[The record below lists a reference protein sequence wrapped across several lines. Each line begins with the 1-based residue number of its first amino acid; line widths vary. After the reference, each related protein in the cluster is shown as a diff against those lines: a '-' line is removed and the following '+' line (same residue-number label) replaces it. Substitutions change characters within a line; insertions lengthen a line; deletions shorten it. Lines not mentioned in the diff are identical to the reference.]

1 MLQGSSPSEG
11 MRVLILA
18 PYGRDGVLIR
28 GELQTAGFASTI
40 CASMEELCS
49 MMWDGAGAALIG
61 DEALVAATIEP
72 LARQL
77 KNQPRWSDFP
87 LLIMTS
93 GGAST
98 RASRY
103 RLRLLEP
110 LGNVALLERPL
121 RPVTLISSLRAAL
134 RNRRR
139 QYELCN
145 YLTRIESGEQALRAS
160 EARFR
165 FLADLS
171 EAARAVTQPNEVTA
185 IVARRLRNHLGAADA
200 SYSTMDA
207 GGEQAL
213 RPALRTRTSRGL
225 DLALL
230 GPRALADLRSGR
242 TIAIRNV
249 EREVPPGAGRD
260 MFLSIGARAIICCPL
275 VKEGNLIA
283 LLSVEDHVPRDWTSD
298 EVALGEEV
306 VERCWAYKERERL
319 VAELAENNSVLK
331 RTNEDLTR
339 VNRELEEF
347 AYVASHDLQEPIR
360 MVQIYTHLMLK
371 VLGNPDPTLK
381 QYSDFVRQGAGRMEE
396 LIGDLLRFSR
406 LVHAETPVAC
416 TAELSAALAEATSVL
431 KNRIEESGA
440 VVHSTPL
447 PVVRGDA
454 RQLAHVFQN
463 LISNSIKYRKLVES
477 PRIEIWAE
485 KEEDRWVIAVRD
497 NGIGFEQQ
505 YAERIFG
512 LFKRLHK
519 DEYPGTG
526 LGLAICQRIVE
537 RYGGRMWAVSKTGQG
552 ATFYFSLPSAEAQRP
567 GLERGVAD
575 GDAVSQSEIRPSGD
589 GGHLRAAR

>member
-18 PYGRDGVLIR
+18 PYGRDGVLIH
-28 GELQTAGFASTI
+28 GELQTAGFTSTV

-49 MMWDGAGAALIG
+49 LMWDGAGAALIG
-61 DEALVAATIEP
+61 DEALVASTIQP
-72 LARQL
+72 LSRQL

-103 RLRLLEP
+103 RLGLLEP

-145 YLTRIESGEQALRAS
+145 YLTRIERGEQALRAS

-165 FLADLS
+165 FLAELS

-185 IVARRLRNHLGAADA
+185 IVARRLRNHLGAADV
-200 SYSTMDA
+200 SYWTIEV

-213 RPALRTRTSRGL
+213 SATQGTRTSRGL

-230 GPRALADLRSGR
+230 GPQALADLRGGR
-242 TIAIRNV
+242 TIAIRDV
-249 EREVPPGAGRD
+249 EREVPPGAGRE
-260 MFLSIGARAIICCPL
+260 MLLSMGARAIICCPL
-275 VKEGNLIA
+275 VKDRNLIA
-283 LLSVEDHVPRDWTSD
+283 LLSVEDRVRRDWTVD

-306 VERCWAYKERERL
+306 VERCWAYVERERL
-319 VAELAENNSVLK
+319 MAELAENNGVLQ

-339 VNRELEEF
+339 ANRELEEF

-360 MVQIYTHLMLK
+360 MVKIYTHLMLK
-371 VLGNPDPTLK
+371 ALGNPDPTLK

-406 LVHAETPVAC
+406 LVHTDTPVAC
-416 TAELSAALAEATSVL
+416 AAELSAALAEATSVL

-485 KEEDRWVIAVRD
+485 KEEGHWVIAVRD

-537 RYGGRMWAVSKTGQG
+537 RYGGRMWAVSKTGRG
-552 ATFYFSLPSAEAQRP
+552 ATFYFSLPSAEAERP
-567 GLERGVAD
+567 GHDRVSG
-575 GDAVSQSEIRPSGD
+575 GDAVSPSEIPPGRD
-589 GGHLRAAR
+589 NGHLRAAR

>member
-11 MRVLILA
+11 LRVLILA
-18 PYGRDGVLIR
+18 PYGRDGVLIQ
-28 GELQTAGFASTI
+28 GELQTAGFTSTV

-49 MMWDGAGAALIG
+49 LMWNGAGAALIG
-61 DEALVAATIEP
+61 DEALVASTIQP

-103 RLRLLEP
+103 RLGLLEP

-145 YLTRIESGEQALRAS
+145 YLTRIERGEQALRAS

-165 FLADLS
+165 FLAELS

-185 IVARRLRNHLGAADA
+185 IVARRLRNHLGAADV

-207 GGEQAL
+207 ASEHAPGWAQ
-213 RPALRTRTSRGL
+213 RTRTSRGL

-230 GPRALADLRSGR
+230 DPQALADLRGGR
-242 TIAIRNV
+242 TIAIRDV
-249 EREVPPGAGRD
+249 ERETPPGAGRD
-260 MFLSIGARAIICCPL
+260 MLLSMGARAIICCPL

-283 LLSVEDHVPRDWTSD
+283 LLSVEDRVPRDWTVD

-306 VERCWAYKERERL
+306 VERCWAYMERERL
-319 VAELAENNSVLK
+319 MAELAENNRVLK

-339 VNRELEEF
+339 ANRELEEF

-360 MVQIYTHLMLK
+360 MVKIYTHLMLK
-371 VLGNPDPTLK
+371 ALGNPDPTLK
-381 QYSDFVRQGAGRMEE
+381 QYSEFVRQGAGRMEE

-406 LVHAETPVAC
+406 LVHADTPAAC

-440 VVHSTPL
+440 VLHNTPL

-463 LISNSIKYRKLVES
+463 LLSNSIKYRKLVES

-485 KEEDRWVIAVRD
+485 KEDDRWVIAVRD

-567 GLERGVAD
+567 GQERGVAE
-575 GDAVSQSEIRPSGD
+575 GDAVSQSEIPPGR
-589 GGHLRAAR
+589 GGVHLRAAR

>member
-18 PYGRDGVLIR
+18 PYGRDGVLIQ
-28 GELQTAGFASTI
+28 GELQTAGFASTV

-61 DEALVAATIEP
+61 DEALVASTIQP

-103 RLRLLEP
+103 RLGLLEP

-145 YLTRIESGEQALRAS
+145 YLTRIERGEQALRAS

-165 FLADLS
+165 FLAELS
-171 EAARAVTQPNEVTA
+171 EAARAITRPNEVTA
-185 IVARRLRNHLGAADA
+185 IVARRLRNHLGASDA
-200 SYSTMDA
+200 SYSTIDA
-207 GGEQAL
+207 GGGQAL
-213 RPALRTRTSRGL
+213 SSAQRTRTSRGL

-230 GPRALADLRSGR
+230 GPQALADLRGGR
-242 TIAIRNV
+242 TITIRNV

-260 MFLSIGARAIICCPL
+260 MLLSMGARAIICCPL
-275 VKEGNLIA
+275 VKDGTLIA
-283 LLSVEDHVPRDWTSD
+283 LLSVEDRVPRDWRVD

-306 VERCWAYKERERL
+306 VERCWAYVERGRL
-319 VAELAENNSVLK
+319 VAELAENNGVLK

-339 VNRELEEF
+339 ANRELEEF

-360 MVQIYTHLMLK
+360 MVKIYTHLMLK
-371 VLGNPDPTLK
+371 ALGNPDPTLK
-381 QYSDFVRQGAGRMEE
+381 QYGDFVRQGAGRMEE

-406 LVHAETPVAC
+406 LVHADTPVAC

-440 VVHSTPL
+440 VVYSTPL

-463 LISNSIKYRKLVES
+463 LLSNSIKYRKLVES

-485 KEEDRWVIAVRD
+485 KDEGRWVIAVRD

-552 ATFYFSLPSAEAQRP
+552 ATFYFSLLSAEAQRP
-567 GLERGVAD
+567 GLDRVSE
-575 GDAVSQSEIRPSGD
+575 GDAVSQSEIPPGGG

>member
-18 PYGRDGVLIR
+18 PYGRDGILIQ
-28 GELQTAGFASTI
+28 GELQTAGFTSTV
-40 CASMEELCS
+40 CASMDELCG

-61 DEALVAATIEP
+61 DEALVASTIQP

-103 RLRLLEP
+103 RLGLLEP

-121 RPVTLISSLRAAL
+121 RPVTLISSVRAAL
-134 RNRRR
+134 RHRRR

-145 YLTRIESGEQALRAS
+145 YLTRIERGEQALRAS

-165 FLADLS
+165 FLAELS

-185 IVARRLRNHLGAADA
+185 IVARRLRNHLGASDA
-200 SYSTMDA
+200 SYSTIDE
-207 GGEQAL
+207 GGEQAFGS
-213 RPALRTRTSRGL
+213 AQRTRTSRL
-225 DLALL
+225 PDLALL
-230 GPRALADLRSGR
+230 GPQAMADLRGGR

-249 EREVPPGAGRD
+249 EREIPPGAGRD
-260 MFLSIGARAIICCPL
+260 MFLSMGARAIVCCPL
-275 VKEGNLIA
+275 VKDGNLIA
-283 LLSVEDHVPRDWTSD
+283 LLSVEDRVPRDWTID

-306 VERCWAYKERERL
+306 VERCWAYMERQRL

-339 VNRELEEF
+339 ANRELEEF

-360 MVQIYTHLMLK
+360 MVKIYTHLMLK
-371 VLGNPDPTLK
+371 ALGNPDPTLK

-406 LVHAETPVAC
+406 LVHADTPVAC

-440 VVHSTPL
+440 VVHSAPL

-454 RQLAHVFQN
+454 LQLAHVFQN

-485 KEEDRWVIAVRD
+485 KEEGHWVIAVRD

-552 ATFYFSLPSAEAQRP
+552 ATFYFSLPGAEAQRT
-567 GLERGVAD
+567 GRDRVSE
-575 GDAVSQSEIRPSGD
+575 GDAVSQSEILPGEGD
-589 GGHLRAAR
+589 IHLRAAR